1 MNTSELQC
9 CIDCDYTLKG
19 HVNVYAADY
28 LLELIDPL
36 PCGII
41 VNADVHYK
49 PGTHWCAIFFD
60 EKGNNYFFD
69 SFGYPPEHYGYFI
82 RSFLKQ
88 NHRGSLTVNSKRSS
102 SKISWSPYE

>member
-9 CIDCDYTLKG
+9 CIDGDYTLKG

-28 LLELIDPL
+28 LLDLIGPL

-60 EKGNNYFFD
+60 EKRNNYIFD
-69 SFGYPPEHYGYFI
+69 SFGYPPEHYGLFYCFI
-82 RSFLKQ
+82 RSSIVLLEVFL
-88 NHRGSLTVNSKRSS
+88 N
-102 SKISWSPYE
+102 KIIEEA